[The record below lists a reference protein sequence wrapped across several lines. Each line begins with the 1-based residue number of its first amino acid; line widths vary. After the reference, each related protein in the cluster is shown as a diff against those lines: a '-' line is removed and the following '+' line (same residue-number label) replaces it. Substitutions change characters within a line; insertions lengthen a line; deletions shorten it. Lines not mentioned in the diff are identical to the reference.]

1 MCSYHYTCHPFQ
13 FHFTNLIMLT
23 QPFYKSFRKM
33 LICRL
38 RSTFEKGAVLRQP
51 LLIFFSCVLFLF
63 PILQRHIRYVMPHIL
78 VRRAD
83 DLSFVY
89 QFLDPVC

>member
-1 MCSYHYTCHPFQ
+1 
-13 FHFTNLIMLT
+13 MLT

-38 RSTFEKGAVLRQP
+38 QSAFEKGAVILAAAP
-51 LLIFFSCVLFLF
+51 DIFSCVLSLF
-63 PILQRHIRYVMPHIL
+63 PILQRHIRHVMPHIL
-78 VRRAD
+78 VRRTD

>member
-1 MCSYHYTCHPFQ
+1 
-13 FHFTNLIMLT
+13 MLT

-33 LICRL
+33 LNLQAPERV
-38 RSTFEKGAVLRQP
+38 EKGAVLRQP

-63 PILQRHIRYVMPHIL
+63 PILQRHIRYVMSHIL